1 MRLNNIGSYIFI
13 LIVIMSFFFLRNK
26 HQTVKSQKVYKL
38 KTIMIKKQ
46 KRNGFPNHEN
56 FSSLVLL
63 SENL

>member
-1 MRLNNIGSYIFI
+1 
-13 LIVIMSFFFLRNK
+13 MSFFFLRNK